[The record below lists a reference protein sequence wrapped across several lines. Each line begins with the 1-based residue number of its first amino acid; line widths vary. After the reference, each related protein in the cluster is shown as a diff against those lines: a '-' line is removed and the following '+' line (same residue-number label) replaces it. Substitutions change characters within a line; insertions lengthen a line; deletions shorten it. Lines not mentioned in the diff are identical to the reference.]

1 MIEQLVMQTLKQLK
15 VIECITFVRVG
26 PITSKFA
33 SMSRRLSSRA
43 PAAPICPDKDP
54 KWADLHESSCCGR
67 DTMLRQLMLYKHAGT
82 KGIHVK
88 TGATR
93 DEHVGHMHQ
102 RNVRNNN
109 VRADACS

>member
-1 MIEQLVMQTLKQLK
+1 MIEQLVMQTLKPLK

-26 PITSKFA
+26 PITSIFA

-43 PAAPICPDKDP
+43 PAAAICPDKDP
-54 KWADLHESSCCGR
+54 KWADLHESRCCGR
-67 DTMLRQLMLYKHAGT
+67 DTMLRQLMRYEHADT
-82 KGIHVK
+82 KGLHVK
-88 TGATR
+88 TGSTR

-102 RNVRNNN
+102 RNVWNNN

>member
-15 VIECITFVRVG
+15 VIEFITIVRVG
-26 PITSKFA
+26 PNTSKFA
-33 SMSRRLSSRA
+33 SMGRRLTSRA
-43 PAAPICPDKDP
+43 PAAAICPDKDP

-67 DTMLRQLMLYKHAGT
+67 DTMLRQLMLYKHADT

-102 RNVRNNN
+102 RNVWNNN
-109 VRADACS
+109 VWADACS